1 MELYQE
7 ILKAILLEEEIQ
19 ITFPNL
25 SIDPKELVESQCY
38 QALKLIK
45 AVLEDDTLDDDE
57 CFSQIEEFVCIF
69 ERMGVQIDARHDF
82 G

>member
-45 AVLEDDTLDDDE
+45 AVL
-57 CFSQIEEFVCIF
+57 
-69 ERMGVQIDARHDF
+69 
-82 G
+82 